1 MRTSLA
7 AIRSRSSYVF
17 VDKTTYSF
25 SSIELWFSF
34 AATIS
39 LILFCPLKSGNMA
52 DLDEMLLEA
61 AGRPGKS
68 QHSPPPA
75 RRRRKGSYSDDGS
88 DSRDDDS
95 DDDRGYAG
103 RKPSSSQVPLKKRLD
118 TTERDD
124 EHSSSR
130 EDDED
135 DDVDFDRYSSD
146 DGSYGSD
153 LYKGEEDKKRLS
165 KMSELKR
172 EMILAERANRR
183 NDKDFK
189 NSIKKQKEKS
199 NQSRK
204 DSPPPHTV
212 NRPVR
217 SSRAADRAAAKD
229 GALNELRNR
238 KMLRQQD
245 PESSWKRRDTDSS
258 IKQKKIPPPALT
270 RGDSGPQSD
279 DEESAGDMG
288 DDSEDENLSND
299 ESSILTFEDVKG
311 ITIRRSKLAKW
322 FMEPFFEELIVG
334 CFVRVG
340 IGKSKSGPIYRLCI
354 VKNVDAA
361 DPDRQYKLENKMTH
375 KYLNVV
381 WGNESSAARWQ
392 MAMISDS
399 PPIKEEFD
407 QLLREV
413 DRHDGRMPSKQ
424 EVLEKRE
431 AIEKTNTFVYSAE
444 TVKQMLQ
451 EKKSTIRRPLNVAAE
466 KDRLRRDMEVAQM
479 KHDEVEVERIKA
491 KLQELDAS
499 RQSQEKDK
507 KAIRLAEMNRK
518 NRVENFKNA
527 SEMKPVNTGLKA
539 GEAGYDP
546 FSRRWTRSRNYYVSK
561 PGESAAG
568 EANGVDAQTGAGVSS
583 KSGLVATAA
592 ALEAA
597 ADAGKL
603 VDTNAPVDLGTES
616 NMLHDFDLPISL
628 ASLQKF
634 GGAHGVQA
642 GFMARKQRIEAMV
655 GCQVPE
661 NDGRRHALTL
671 SVSDYKRRRGLL

>member
-1 MRTSLA
+1 MKPEYAGTMN
-7 AIRSRSSYVF
+7 
-17 VDKTTYSF
+17 
-25 SSIELWFSF
+25 E
-34 AATIS
+34 
-39 LILFCPLKSGNMA
+39 
-52 DLDEMLLEA
+52 LDEMLLKA
-61 AGRPGKS
+61 AGVNNPD
-68 QHSPPPA
+68 SPPPS

-88 DSRDDDS
+88 DSRDDES

-103 RKPSSSQVPLKKRLD
+103 RKPSGSQVPLKKRLD
-118 TTERDD
+118 PTERDD

-135 DDVDFDRYSSD
+135 GDDDDDRYDREGDSD
-146 DGSYGSD
+146 DDSVGSD
-153 LYKGEEDKKRLS
+153 LYKNEEDRKRLA
-165 KMSELKR
+165 KMSELER
-172 EMILAERANRR
+172 EMILADRATKR
-183 NDKDFK
+183 NDKDLK
-189 NSIKKQKEKS
+189 NTLKDKKQKEKS

-204 DSPPPHTV
+204 DNPPPHTAKL
-212 NRPVR
+212 R
-217 SSRAADRAAAKD
+217 SSARLDRADKKD
-229 GALNELRNR
+229 GALNQLRNK
-238 KMLRQQD
+238 KMQRQQD
-245 PESSWKRRDTDSS
+245 PESRWKRKDTDS
-258 IKQKKIPPPALT
+258 IGKQKGFTGALST
-270 RGDSGPQSD
+270 ASRSVSGSQ
-279 DEESAGDMG
+279 
-288 DDSEDENLSND
+288 SEDEDSVRETGDTDD
-299 ESSILTFEDVKG
+299 ENVSDSSTLTYEDVKG

-322 FMEPFFEELIVG
+322 FMEPFFEELIIG

-354 VKNVDAA
+354 VRNVDAA

-399 PPIKEEFD
+399 PPVKEEFD

-413 DRHDGRMPSKQ
+413 DRHGGRMPSKQ

-431 AIEKTNTFVYSAE
+431 AIEKTNSFVYSAE

-466 KDRLRRDMEVAQM
+466 KDRLRRDMEFAQM
-479 KHDEVEVERIKA
+479 KHDEAEVEKIKA
-491 KLQELDAS
+491 RLQELEAS
-499 RQSQEKDK
+499 RQGQEKDK

-561 PGESAAG
+561 PGETAAG
-568 EANGVDAQTGAGVSS
+568 EANGGDAQTAAGVGP
-583 KSGLVATAA
+583 KAGLVATAA

-603 VDTNAPVDLGTES
+603 VDTNAPVDQGTES

-642 GFMARKQRIEAMV
+642 GFMARKQRIEATV